1 MRHAA
6 TDTVPETLLGD
17 ATIREVLAIV
27 THDAPDQ
34 SPGMHAAIRGVL
46 ARRLGVKPSEE
57 IVSLVA
63 EAFWDACEESLGDG

>member
-1 MRHAA
+1 
-6 TDTVPETLLGD
+6 
-17 ATIREVLAIV
+17 
-27 THDAPDQ
+27 
-34 SPGMHAAIRGVL
+34 MHAAIRGVL